1 MDDLERALRAV
12 LDDPAQMQELREL
25 AGAMGFSAPQPQ
37 SVSATAPKAAEPEP
51 KPKPV
56 QAVFQQQPLPE
67 PAAAMLRQA
76 GKMDKKQEALLL
88 ALKPFLRR
96 ERQEKIDRALPAL
109 CETWGVDCFDF
120 AAVLDARH
128 PYGDVC
134 NYGPH
139 PNGEGGRLVCEAFL
153 ASGLIR

>member
-25 AGAMGFSAPQPQ
+25 AGTMGFSAPQPQ

-56 QAVFQQQPLPE
+56 QAVFQQQPL

-96 ERQEKIDRALPAL
+96 ERQEKIDRALH
-109 CETWGVDCFDF
+109 
-120 AAVLDARH
+120 AAR
-128 PYGDVC
+128 
-134 NYGPH
+134 
-139 PNGEGGRLVCEAFL
+139 L
-153 ASGLIR
+153 ASLASLALKNRGRSPGAKETP

>member
-25 AGAMGFSAPQPQ
+25 AGTMGFSAPQPQ

-67 PAAAMLRQA
+67 PVAAMLRQA

-96 ERQEKIDRALPAL
+96 ERQEKIDRALQ
-109 CETWGVDCFDF
+109 
-120 AAVLDARH
+120 AAR
-128 PYGDVC
+128 
-134 NYGPH
+134 
-139 PNGEGGRLVCEAFL
+139 L
-153 ASGLIR
+153 ASLASLALKNRGRGPGAKETP

>member
-51 KPKPV
+51 EPKPV

-88 ALKPFLRR
+88 ALNFCAGSGRKRSTGRCKQRGWQALRVW
-96 ERQEKIDRALPAL
+96 L
-109 CETWGVDCFDF
+109 
-120 AAVLDARH
+120 
-128 PYGDVC
+128 
-134 NYGPH
+134 
-139 PNGEGGRLVCEAFL
+139 
-153 ASGLIR
+153 

>member
-67 PAAAMLRQA
+67 PLVRSLPPQCC
-76 GKMDKKQEALLL
+76 G
-88 ALKPFLRR
+88 RR
-96 ERQEKIDRALPAL
+96 EKWTKSKRRF
-109 CETWGVDCFDF
+109 CW
-120 AAVLDARH
+120 R
-128 PYGDVC
+128 
-134 NYGPH
+134 
-139 PNGEGGRLVCEAFL
+139 
-153 ASGLIR
+153 

>member
-37 SVSATAPKAAEPEP
+37 SVSATAPKAAEP

-96 ERQEKIDRALPAL
+96 ERQEKIDRALQ
-109 CETWGVDCFDF
+109 
-120 AAVLDARH
+120 AAR
-128 PYGDVC
+128 
-134 NYGPH
+134 
-139 PNGEGGRLVCEAFL
+139 L
-153 ASGLIR
+153 ASLASLALKNRGRSPGAKETP